1 MLALRPHN
9 WTKFQHYRHRR
20 PPWIKLHRELLDD
33 FKFHS
38 LPVASRALAPM
49 LWLLA
54 SEDEEGIIMGSEV
67 TISFRLR
74 MSREEFEEAIKP
86 LMEQGLFE
94 DASIVLAGRL
104 QHATSESERES
115 ERESEADA
123 SAALAPSRARGV
135 AQETRTLKPLTS
147 REEWAARMEG
157 HRPDLGKRN
166 WKPFWG
172 PPPDQ
177 LGSGHF
183 MPPDMLKDWRAKY
196 SIVKA
201 SA

>member
-9 WTKFQHYRHRR
+9 WNQFQHYRHRR

-74 MSREEFEEAIKP
+74 MSRSEFEEAIKP

-104 QHATSESERES
+104 QRATSESERES

-123 SAALAPSRARGV
+123 SAALAPLRARGV
-135 AQETRTLKPLTS
+135 AAEVRTLKPLTT
-147 REEWAARMEG
+147 REQWAERLEG
-157 HRPDLGKRN
+157 HHPSKRN

-177 LGSGHF
+177 LGDGHL
-183 MPPDMLKDWRAKY
+183 MPKDMLAAWR
-196 SIVKA
+196 KA
-201 SA
+201 NAFVRSA

>member
-1 MLALRPHN
+1 MLAIRPHN
-9 WTKFQHYRHRR
+9 WSKFQHYKLRR

-33 FKFHS
+33 FHFHA
-38 LPVASRALAPM
+38 LPIASKALAPM

-54 SEDEEGIIMGSEV
+54 SEDEQGIIMGDET

-74 MSREEFEEAIKP
+74 ISPEELRIALKP
-86 LMEQGLFE
+86 LMDQGLFE

-104 QHATSESERES
+104 QLATSESETEA
-115 ERESEADA
+115 ERESEGDA

-135 AQETRTLKPLTS
+135 AREAQTLKPRAT
-147 REEWAARMEG
+147 REEWATRLES
-157 HRPDLGKRN
+157 HRPDIGKRN

-183 MPPDMLKDWRAKY
+183 MPEDMLEDWRSKHA
-196 SIVKA
+196 IVK